1 MPQSGQKYTLLRGQ
15 LEKLLERLP
24 ESSESHRLALYDRM
38 RRFVADKHP
47 NHLSLLEQV
56 IAETEARYPNL
67 DLQNPDIATE
77 TERSESMGNELSDP
91 TVLIPKKRSGA
102 PVIVIAGIVALISLA
117 TGWFYL
123 GSTPAVLNSSFAWM
137 TDSPKFSIDA
147 VNLQPITNETAGY
160 KLVEVD
166 GARFVQVTG
175 PLELYQIDSI
185 YIDPTKTYRVIVRVR
200 VTKDDPEIGGART
213 YAGVA
218 TYDADGQLE
227 RTAPGTHRYAAL
239 NNRIISEKDGWVEAE
254 GLITGVGNEN
264 FNQFRQNTVTV
275 RPMVLLNYKS
285 SGAVSLLDYVRFEE
299 VGSD

>member
-1 MPQSGQKYTLLRGQ
+1 
-15 LEKLLERLP
+15 
-24 ESSESHRLALYDRM
+24 M

-185 YIDPTKTYRVIVRVR
+185 YIDPTKTYRVTVRVR